1 MAENTEVFSSTY
13 DSNGSSYSFNDLDQL
28 SSNSNV
34 LDVSKDPNSSLEKV
48 VLSDGPFQFNTHSY
62 INDSI
67 RDYLIK
73 HTETLHNQQFPVTVS
88 SSGQFNINVDLKNE
102 YLLFPS
108 SVNLTVVLQLYVR
121 KSDGKKR
128 AITAV
133 DCLCPLDGLNP
144 IKNVK
149 PCFDN
154 HCTISNNKVIDQRGF
169 ARIMQIL
176 MGDAFKG
183 RQLSNF
189 FLFS

>member
-88 SSGQFNINVDLKNE
+88 SSGQFNISVDLKNE
-102 YLLFPS
+102 YFLFPS

-144 IKNVK
+144 IKK
-149 PCFDN
+149 C
-154 HCTISNNKVIDQRGF
+154 
-169 ARIMQIL
+169 
-176 MGDAFKG
+176 
-183 RQLSNF
+183 
-189 FLFS
+189 